1 MGDLLLRLN
10 NDLPKII
17 EELSVDELHL
27 VFGENEKRLI
37 KILEYQFKLT
47 LLFLPALNLLN
58 YVRIDVLNQVHLKGV
73 NGQGEKKE
81 QDVLLKGLSNI
92 VIDAG

>member
-1 MGDLLLRLN
+1 M
-10 NDLPKII
+10 
-17 EELSVDELHL
+17 
-27 VFGENEKRLI
+27 
-37 KILEYQFKLT
+37 EYIFKLT

-58 YVRIDVLNQVHLKGV
+58 YVSIDVLNQVHLKGV

-92 VIDAG
+92 VIDAGYSGPVYPDYQEESSNIFINFNLKAAVYLDKREG

>member
-17 EELSVDELHL
+17 EELSVDELHP

-47 LLFLPALNLLN
+47 LLLLPALNLLN
-58 YVRIDVLNQVHLKGV
+58 YYLIDVPYQVHLIKV
-73 NGQGEKKE
+73 NGKGEKKE
-81 QDVLLKGLSNI
+81 QDVLLKRLSNI
-92 VIDAG
+92 VVDAG